1 MKSESCWRLY
11 NIQSK
16 NSIVV
21 MWSVQICIARMGVDG
36 GGVRVKACPDF
47 CGTFCIHPDGQF
59 LVLGASFKLFQIW
72 GPFQIGAVVGDSCK

>member
-36 GGVRVKACPDF
+36 GGGRVKACPDF
-47 CGTFCIHPDGQF
+47 CGTFCTHPDGQF
-59 LVLGASFKLFQIW
+59 LVSNCFKSGAPFKLERLSVT
-72 GPFQIGAVVGDSCK
+72 AASSV